1 MEYAADEINIGY
13 RTCLLFI
20 NSEGTLVD
28 KIDNI
33 KEIKPNSFNGII
45 TEKDLELEN
54 FTDNHQGGVQ
64 FFAVLRTMETLV
76 SITMN
81 FNGNFDIYA
90 TTDKGTAS
98 LNDQPVNTLINFL
111 HIFYTNM
118 QHDENMILKEALDSH
133 NYRKVAKKMHYRE
146 LFGDDISGN

>member
-1 MEYAADEINIGY
+1 MEYAADDVNVGY
-13 RTCLLFI
+13 MSCLLFM

-28 KIDNI
+28 KIGKI
-33 KEIKPNSFNGII
+33 KEIKP
-45 TEKDLELEN
+45 
-54 FTDNHQGGVQ
+54 DNHSGGVE
-64 FFAVLRTMETLV
+64 FLAVLKTMETLV

-81 FNGNFDIYA
+81 LNGNFDIYA

-98 LNDQPVNTLINFL
+98 LNDQPVDTLINFL

-146 LFGDDISGN
+146 LFGEDI

>member
-1 MEYAADEINIGY
+1 MMEYAADDINVGY
-13 RTCLLFI
+13 MSCLLFI

-28 KIDNI
+28 KIGEI
-33 KEIKPNSFNGII
+33 KEIKPTSLNSIFDNV
-45 TEKDLELEN
+45 KD
-54 FTDNHQGGVQ
+54 THQGGVE
-64 FFAVLRTMETLV
+64 FIAVLKTMETLV

-81 FNGNFDIYA
+81 LNGNFDIYA

-98 LNDQPVNTLINFL
+98 LNDQPVDTLINFL

-118 QHDENMILKEALDSH
+118 QHDENMILKSALDSH

-146 LFGDDISGN
+146 MFGDDI

>member
-1 MEYAADEINIGY
+1 MEYDADDVNVGY
-13 RTCLLFI
+13 MSCLLFM

-28 KIDNI
+28 KIGEI
-33 KEIKPNSFNGII
+33 KEIKPTSLNSIFDNV
-45 TEKDLELEN
+45 KD
-54 FTDNHQGGVQ
+54 THQGGVE
-64 FFAVLRTMETLV
+64 FIAVLKTMETLV

-81 FNGNFDIYA
+81 LNGNFDIYA

-98 LNDQPVNTLINFL
+98 LNDQPVDTLINFL

-146 LFGDDISGN
+146 LFGEDI

>member
-1 MEYAADEINIGY
+1 MEYAADDINVGY
-13 RTCLLFI
+13 MSCLLFI

-28 KIDNI
+28 KIGEI
-33 KEIKPNSFNGII
+33 KEIKPTALNSIFDNV
-45 TEKDLELEN
+45 KD
-54 FTDNHQGGVQ
+54 THQGGVE
-64 FFAVLRTMETLV
+64 FLAVLKTMETLV

-81 FNGNFDIYA
+81 LNGNFDIYA

-98 LNDQPVNTLINFL
+98 LNDQPVDTLINFL

-118 QHDENMILKEALDSH
+118 QHDEDMILKEALDSH

-146 LFGDDISGN
+146 LFGDDSAI